1 MPRVTCPV
9 CGLERHAHRALC
21 GHCRAAG
28 RRLVDELVYVV
39 AAVLGLAVVV
49 QVAYRL
55 LG

>member
-9 CGLERHAHRALC
+9 CGLERHAHQALC
-21 GHCRAAG
+21 HPCRAAG

-39 AAVLGLAVVV
+39 AAVLGLAVIV